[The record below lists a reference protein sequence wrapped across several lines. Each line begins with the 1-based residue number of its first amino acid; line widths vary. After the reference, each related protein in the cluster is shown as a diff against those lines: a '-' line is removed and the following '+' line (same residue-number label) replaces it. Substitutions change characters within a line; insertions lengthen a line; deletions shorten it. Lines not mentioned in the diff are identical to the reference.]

1 MAIDSERKRKSVVAI
16 SHYALGPVI
25 VPDGTLI
32 STDRQVIGYGYF
44 GIKTKVKMIVR
55 LLGAIF
61 GTIELSGALCGVWEI
76 SGEIESTVEFTGEI
90 ETTRVANGKIQTTV
104 SKSGEV

>member
-1 MAIDSERKRKSVVAI
+1 MAIDSERKRKSIVAI

-61 GTIELSGALCGVWEI
+61 
-76 SGEIESTVEFTGEI
+76 VEFTGEI